1 MLIVVKGTQMST
13 SQHDSHILKT
23 SNLTGSELVS
33 FRKRLRHQARRWL
46 GPKLRTQVD
55 SSDLIQDTLAFT
67 ISRLS
72 QLLGRSKHEVYRW
85 MVSVLRFRVLN
96 YAAMMKQRPFHGQ
109 SFAGM
114 VKQEWATESDVVE
127 EFLSAELRLLID
139 QEVEKLSPVSREIF
153 LLHYVEGL
161 KFSEIAL
168 RLNKSPASVRSS
180 HHRLLED
187 LQYKIAKHVI

>member
-1 MLIVVKGTQMST
+1 MS
-13 SQHDSHILKT
+13 SSMHDSHILKV
-23 SNLTGSELVS
+23 SHLTGSELVG
-33 FRKRLRHQARRWL
+33 FRGRLKNQARRWL

-85 MVSVLRFRVLN
+85 MVAVLKFRLLHYVEQ
-96 YAAMMKQRPFHGQ
+96 MKQEPFQGQ
-109 SFAGM
+109 GFLGLM
-114 VKQEWATESDVVE
+114 KQPVLTENEVVE
-127 EFLSAELRLLID
+127 ECLSVELRMLID
-139 QEVEKLSPVSREIF
+139 QELARLSPGSREIF

-161 KFSEIAL
+161 SFNEIAL
-168 RLNKSPASVRSS
+168 RMNKSPASVRSS

-187 LQYKIAKHVI
+187 LQFKIAKHVR